1 MVAASKQADTEVW
14 PENWQAFELFS
25 FMQTQWRAAMGGFT
39 GLDYNVLYRK
49 MDRLGLS
56 ADEYD
61 QLEADLQVM
70 EYEALS
76 TMNQKPD
83 AP

>member
-1 MVAASKQADTEVW
+1 MAASKQAETEVW
-14 PENWQAFELFS
+14 PENWQAFQLFS
-25 FMQTQWRAAMGGFT
+25 FMQTQWRAGMSFT

-49 MDRLGLS
+49 MDRMGLS
-56 ADEYD
+56 AEEYE
-61 QLEADLQVM
+61 QLESDLQVM

-76 TMNQKPD
+76 IMNQKPD